1 MRILYFLFFLALN
14 YTLRLYF
21 RKVAVVN
28 KPERFSSTIYVSN
41 HAASFMDPLLLAA
54 FNRAIV
60 FFMTRSD
67 VFTAFTRPIFW
78 MAHMLPIY
86 RQRDGV
92 NTKTKNQEVFRKSS
106 EILLRKRS
114 LLIFGEGV
122 TDDVFIRRLKP
133 LKKGAIR
140 IGFTALESCNWEQ
153 DIYLATIACNYSNP
167 AQFRSDVVIRNS
179 KKILLNEFRT
189 EFESNPNKIIQELTV
204 RLEGMLKNDLI
215 HVNDVESAE
224 FTEQMMLI
232 KRKGMPMFEENTAPI
247 LQRWDYAN
255 NLVEDFNDNPEKYA
269 ALRASFKDY
278 FDGLKARN
286 IDDQKLYDATH
297 NKIGFGAFLSQ
308 LLLLPIAL
316 FGAIHCGLFY
326 FGIKRYVEAKFK
338 RPVFWGSTKL
348 VMMILILGNL
358 NLLLFFLL
366 PQYIGMWFTIGYF
379 LLIPFSGLVFHNGLT
394 FWKRVTTNRKI
405 RSMNVSDIIKERLT
419 LNEKITNLTNSDLMP

>member
-21 RKVAVVN
+21 RKVDVVN

-41 HAASFMDPLLLAA
+41 HAASFMDPLLLAP
-54 FNRAIV
+54 FNRAVV

-92 NTKTKNQEVFRKSS
+92 NTKEKNQEVFKKSS

-133 LKKGAIR
+133 LKKGAVR
-140 IGFTALESCNWEQ
+140 IGFTALESCNWAQ
-153 DIYLATIACNYSNP
+153 DVYLATIGCNYSNP
-167 AQFRSDVVIRNS
+167 AKFRSDVVIRNS
-179 KKILLNEFRT
+179 EKILLNEFRT
-189 EFESNPNKIIQELTV
+189 EFETNPNKIIQELTV
-204 RLEGMLKNDLI
+204 RLEAMLKNDLI
-215 HVNDVESAE
+215 HVKEEESAV
-224 FTEQMMLI
+224 FTERMMLI
-232 KRKGMPMFEENTAPI
+232 QRKGMPMFEENTVP
-247 LQRWDYAN
+247 LLERWNYTKD
-255 NLVEDFNDNPEKYA
+255 LVEDFNNNPEKYA
-269 ALRASFKDY
+269 ALRAPVKDY
-278 FDGLKARN
+278 FEGLKARN

-297 NKIGFGAFLSQ
+297 NKISLGAIFMQ
-308 LLLLPIAL
+308 ILLLPIAL

-326 FGIKRYVEAKFK
+326 FGIKRYVESKFR

-348 VMMILILGNL
+348 IMMMLILGIL
-358 NLLLFFLL
+358 NLSLLFLL
-366 PQYIGMWFTIGYF
+366 PPYIGMLGAIAYF
-379 LLIPFSGLVFHNGLT
+379 LFIPFAGLIFHNGISFL
-394 FWKRVTTNRKI
+394 KRMASHRNI
-405 RSMNVSDIIKERLT
+405 RAMNVGDILKERLT
-419 LNEKITNLTNSDLMP
+419 LSNKIKEITND